1 MAYRPHSANVEV
13 FSYARVQV
21 SPSPAGR
28 ARSLAQTA
36 LPMPTPYQPQT
47 VFGRLAAWCIHHR
60 KLVGVVIVVG
70 TLLNAALALRLTV
83 DSNTIHLL
91 PDSEPATQALRELNE
106 LEGGVTT
113 LSITVGG
120 GSEDGRHAWLDEI
133 GATLEALPEFQ
144 YTYHQMQPELVWR
157 VGLMQLTPGEL
168 AEVRDRLK
176 GVIALGPAATNPFV
190 AQRLMSLGPL
200 TDRLHN
206 ASYKARLS
214 PAEGMSRII
223 VRPTGQATDMDFAR
237 RVMSEVHRV
246 IEQTRPPEPDIEL
259 LWIGGGYRHNVE
271 DFEGIVQDV
280 KWTSVAA
287 LIMVFVVITL
297 GFRDWRAVLLIF
309 VPLVVANIWTL
320 GFASVAVGSLNTF
333 TSFVSAVLLGM
344 GIDFGIH
351 LFNRYREER
360 ASGGSLEEAV
370 VRAWDKV
377 GGPCLATAVTASCGF
392 LALLVGRF
400 RGFSQLGLLL
410 GVGVLFCLAVV
421 FTLLPLLIMWRER
434 VTSDKPLDLQR
445 RRAALPPTYR
455 WVPLGFLIALLVT
468 GVAGLQVP
476 RLGFQFDL
484 SELRRDGMAFGDL
497 DETQQTLAR
506 DSYSPLVLTLP
517 DAESLYEAFQ
527 EVQADIEAG
536 ALPEVGQALSIY
548 TVIPRDQTERLA
560 ILEEIGEITR
570 HENARYLPPVVLANL
585 EPLAEGPIEP
595 LTQDDLPPALVHIL
609 GGGVGVHRML
619 LLASGNMW
627 DLRDTAQL
635 ADAMYERYDPG
646 TIAGEYLCM
655 GSLFR
660 IMKDD
665 APRIIGLALILV
677 FVATWIDLRS
687 PRRAISALA
696 VLLAGMA
703 WVGGTLAMLSIKLSI
718 VNIVGIPI
726 LLGLGIA
733 AIIHLLHRLA
743 EEGPGRIWKALSTT
757 GWAAALCTTTTVV
770 SFASLSF
777 AGSQGVRSLGMLVV
791 VGLTAVTL
799 AAFVLLPLGW
809 AAVWKVRGQLPE
821 GLWPSSK

>member
-1 MAYRPHSANVEV
+1 MTPTY
-13 FSYARVQV
+13 Q
-21 SPSPAGR
+21 
-28 ARSLAQTA
+28 AQTI
-36 LPMPTPYQPQT
+36 
-47 VFGRLAAWCIHHR
+47 FGKLAWWCIHHKR
-60 KLVGVVIVVG
+60 IVGAVLILG
-70 TLLNAALALRLTV
+70 TLLNAALAMRLTV
-83 DSNTIHLL
+83 DSNTIALL
-91 PDSEPATQALRELNE
+91 PDDEPSTIALRELND

-120 GSEDGRHAWLDEI
+120 GSDDGRHQWLEEI
-133 GATLEALPEFQ
+133 GQTLESLPEFQ
-144 YTYHQMQPELVWR
+144 YTYHQMDSELVWR
-157 VGLMQLTPGEL
+157 VGLMQLEPAEL
-168 AEVRDRLK
+168 AEIRDRLK

-200 TDRLHN
+200 TDKLKN

-214 PAEGMSRII
+214 PAEGLSRII

-237 RVMSEVHRV
+237 RVMAEVHRV
-246 IEQTRPPEPDIEL
+246 IEETPPPEPDIEL

-271 DFEGIVQDV
+271 DFEGITQDV
-280 KWTSVAA
+280 KWTSMAA
-287 LIMVFVVITL
+287 LIMVFTVITL

-309 VPLVVANIWTL
+309 IPLVVANVWTL
-320 GFASVAVGSLNTF
+320 GFASLTVGSLNTF
-333 TSFVSAVLLGM
+333 TSFISAVLLGM

-360 ASGGSLEEAV
+360 AGGGSLEEAV

-377 GGPCLATAVTASCGF
+377 GAPCLATAVTAACGF

-410 GVGVLFCLAVV
+410 GVGVLFCLLVV
-421 FTLLPLLIMWRER
+421 FTLLPLLIVWRER
-434 VTSDKPLDLQR
+434 ATSDKPLQLSR

-455 WVPLGFLIALLVT
+455 WVPLGFLVALLVT
-468 GVAGLQVP
+468 GVAGMLSTQ
-476 RLGFQFDL
+476 LGFQYDL

-497 DETQQTLAR
+497 DETQQSLAR

-517 DAESLYEAFQ
+517 DSESLHSAF
-527 EVQADIEAG
+527 VQAQADMVDG
-536 ALPEVGQALSIY
+536 KLPEVGQVLSIY
-548 TVIPRDQTERLA
+548 TVIPHDQTERLG
-560 ILEEIGEITR
+560 ILREIGEITR
-570 HENARYLPPVVLANL
+570 HENARYLPAMVRDNLA
-585 EPLAEGPIEP
+585 PLAEGPIEP
-595 LTQDDLPPALVHIL
+595 LTSDDLPPALVHIL

-635 ADAMYERYDPG
+635 TDAVYERYDPG
-646 TIAGEYLCM
+646 AIAGEYLCL

-660 IMKDD
+660 LIRSD
-665 APRIIGLALILV
+665 APRIIGLAMLMVLL
-677 FVATWIDLRS
+677 ATWIDLRS
-687 PRRAISALA
+687 PRRAVSAMA

-703 WVGGTLAMLSIKLSI
+703 WVGGALAAFSIKLSI

-733 AIIHLLHRLA
+733 AVIHLLHRLA

-777 AGSQGVRSLGMLVV
+777 AGSQGVRSLGLLVV

-821 GLWPSSK
+821 ELWPSGKSDQKS

>member
-1 MAYRPHSANVEV
+1 M
-13 FSYARVQV
+13 
-21 SPSPAGR
+21 
-28 ARSLAQTA
+28 T
-36 LPMPTPYQPQT
+36 TDYQPQT
-47 VFGRLAAWCIHHR
+47 VFGKLAAWCIHHSR
-60 KLVGVVIVVG
+60 LVAVLIVLV
-70 TLLNAALALRLTV
+70 TLVSGALALRLTV

-91 PDSEPATQALRELNE
+91 PDSEPSTQTLRELNE

-120 GSEDGRHAWLDEI
+120 GSADGRHAWLDEI
-133 GATLEALPEFQ
+133 GAKLEALPEFQ
-144 YTYHQMQPELVWR
+144 YTYHQMDQELVWR
-157 VGLMQLTPGEL
+157 VGLMQLTPAEL
-168 AEVRDRLK
+168 AEIRDRLK

-190 AQRLMSLGPL
+190 AARLMSLGPL
-200 TDRLHN
+200 TDRLKN
-206 ASYKARLS
+206 ASYQARLS

-223 VRPTGQATDMDFAR
+223 VRPTGQASDMAFAR
-237 RVMSEVHRV
+237 QVMSEVHRV
-246 IEQTRPPEPDIEL
+246 IDETVPPEADIEL

-287 LIMVFVVITL
+287 LIMVFLVISL

-309 VPLVVANIWTL
+309 VPLVVANVWTL
-320 GFASVAVGSLNTF
+320 GFASVTVGSLNTF
-333 TSFVSAVLLGM
+333 TSFISAVLLGM

-360 ASGGSLEEAV
+360 AKGGSLEVAV
-370 VRAWDKV
+370 TRAWDKV

-392 LALLVGRF
+392 LALLAGRF
-400 RGFSQLGLLL
+400 KGFSQLGLLL
-410 GVGVLFCLAVV
+410 GVGVLFCLIVV

-434 VTSDKPLDLQR
+434 VTSDKDLGLRR

-455 WVPLGFLIALLVT
+455 WVPLGFLAALLVT
-468 GVAGLQVP
+468 GVAGLQIP
-476 RLGFQFDL
+476 RLGFVYDL

-497 DETQQTLAR
+497 SDTQRSLAR

-517 DAESLYEAFQ
+517 DAETLHTAFVEAQ
-527 EVQADIEAG
+527 EDMEAG
-536 ALPEVGQALSIY
+536 KLPDVGQVLSIY
-548 TVIPRDQTERLA
+548 TVIPHDQTERLA

-570 HENARYLPPVVLANL
+570 HENSRYLPAVVLENL
-585 EPLAEGPIEP
+585 KPLAEGPIEP
-595 LTQDDLPPALVHIL
+595 LTTDDLPPALVHIL

-619 LLASGNMW
+619 MLASGNMW

-635 ADAMYERYDPG
+635 ADAMYERYDSK
-646 TIAGEYLCM
+646 TIAGEYLCL

-660 IMKDD
+660 IMKTD
-665 APRIIGLALILV
+665 APRIIGIAFLMV
-677 FVATWIDLRS
+677 FLATWIDLRS
-687 PRRAISALA
+687 PRRAVSALA

-703 WVGGTLAMLSIKLSI
+703 WVGGSLAMLSIELSI

-757 GWAAALCTTTTVV
+757 GYAAALCTTTTVV

-821 GLWPSSK
+821 GLWPSSKT

>member
-1 MAYRPHSANVEV
+1 MTPTY
-13 FSYARVQV
+13 Q
-21 SPSPAGR
+21 
-28 ARSLAQTA
+28 AQTI
-36 LPMPTPYQPQT
+36 
-47 VFGRLAAWCIHHR
+47 FGKLAAWCIHHKR
-60 KLVGVVIVVG
+60 IVGLVLVLF
-70 TLLNAALALRLTV
+70 TLLNGALALRLTV
-83 DSNTIHLL
+83 DSNTIALL
-91 PDSEPATQALRELNE
+91 PDNEPSTVALRQLNE

-120 GSEDGRHAWLDEI
+120 GSEDGRHQWLEEI
-133 GATLEALPEFQ
+133 GQALEALPEFQ
-144 YTYHQMQPELVWR
+144 YTYHQMEPELVWR
-157 VGLMQLTPGEL
+157 VGLMQLEPGEL
-168 AEVRDRLK
+168 AEIRDRLK

-200 TDRLHN
+200 TDKLKN

-223 VRPTGQATDMDFAR
+223 VRPTGQATDMAFAR
-237 RVMSEVHRV
+237 RVMAEVHRV
-246 IEQTRPPEPDIEL
+246 IDETEPPESDIEL

-271 DFEGIVQDV
+271 DFEGVTQDV

-287 LIMVFVVITL
+287 LVMVFLVISL

-309 VPLVVANIWTL
+309 IPLVVANIWTL
-320 GFASVAVGSLNTF
+320 GFASIVVGSLNTF
-333 TSFVSAVLLGM
+333 TSFISAVLLGM

-360 ASGGSLEEAV
+360 AGGGSLEEAV

-410 GVGVLFCLAVV
+410 GVGVLFCLIAVL
-421 FTLLPLLIMWRER
+421 TLLPLLIMWRER
-434 VTSDKPLDLQR
+434 ATSSKPLELSR
-445 RRAALPPTYR
+445 RRASLPPTYR
-455 WVPLGFLIALLVT
+455 WVPLGFLVALLVT
-468 GVAGLQVP
+468 GVAGLQIT
-476 RLGFQFDL
+476 RLGFQYDL

-497 DETQQTLAR
+497 DATQQSLAR

-517 DAESLYEAFQ
+517 DAESLHTAFV
-527 EVQADIEAG
+527 EVHEDMAAG
-536 ALPEVGQALSIY
+536 RLPELGQALSIY
-548 TVIPRDQTERLA
+548 TVIPHDQTERLA

-570 HENARYLPPVVLANL
+570 HENARYLPAMVRDNLA
-585 EPLAEGPIEP
+585 PLSEGPIQP
-595 LTQDDLPPALVHIL
+595 LTQADLPPALVHIL

-627 DLRDTAQL
+627 DLRDTAHL
-635 ADAMYERYDPG
+635 SEVMYERYDPG
-646 TIAGEYLCM
+646 TIAGEYLCL
-655 GSLFR
+655 GALFR
-660 IMKDD
+660 IMKED
-665 APRIIGLALILV
+665 APRISLAALLMV
-677 FVATWIDLRS
+677 LLATWVDLRS
-687 PRRAISALA
+687 PRRTLSAVA

-703 WVGGTLAMLSIKLSI
+703 WVGGALAAFSIQLSI

-733 AIIHLLHRLA
+733 AVIHLLHRLA

-821 GLWPSSK
+821 ELWPSSRPGPSGKDG

>member
-1 MAYRPHSANVEV
+1 MTPTYN
-13 FSYARVQV
+13 
-21 SPSPAGR
+21 
-28 ARSLAQTA
+28 AQTI
-36 LPMPTPYQPQT
+36 
-47 VFGRLAAWCIHHR
+47 FGKLAAWCIHHKR
-60 KLVGVVIVVG
+60 IVGLVLVLG

-83 DSNTIHLL
+83 DSNTIALL
-91 PDSEPATQALRELNE
+91 PDDEPSTIALRELNE

-120 GSEDGRHAWLDEI
+120 GTDDGRHAWLDEI
-133 GATLEALPEFQ
+133 GAELESLPEFQ
-144 YTYHQMQPELVWR
+144 YTYHQMDPELVWR
-157 VGLMQLTPGEL
+157 VGLMQLTPAEL

-200 TDRLHN
+200 TDRLKN
-206 ASYKARLS
+206 ASYQARLS

-223 VRPTGQATDMDFAR
+223 VRPTGQATDMEFAR

-246 IEQTRPPEPDIEL
+246 IAETQPPEPDIEL

-271 DFEGIVQDV
+271 DFEGITQDV
-280 KWTSVAA
+280 KWTSIAA
-287 LIMVFVVITL
+287 LIMVFTVITL

-309 VPLVVANIWTL
+309 VPLVVANVWTL
-320 GFASVAVGSLNTF
+320 GFASLTVGSLNTF
-333 TSFVSAVLLGM
+333 TSFISAVLLGM

-360 ASGGSLEEAV
+360 ANGGSLEEAV

-392 LALLVGRF
+392 LALLVGSF
-400 RGFSQLGLLL
+400 EGFSQLGLLL
-410 GVGVLFCLAVV
+410 GVGVLFCLLVV
-421 FTLLPLLIMWRER
+421 FTLLPLLIVWRER
-434 VTSDKPLDLQR
+434 ATSDKPLKLSR
-445 RRAALPPTYR
+445 HRASLPPTYR
-455 WVPLGFLIALLVT
+455 WVPLGFLVALLVT
-468 GVAGLQVP
+468 GVAGMMITQ
-476 RLGFQFDL
+476 LGFQYDL

-497 DETQQTLAR
+497 DETQQSLAR

-517 DAESLYEAFQ
+517 DAESLHAAFQ
-527 EVQADIEAG
+527 EVQADIASG

-548 TVIPRDQTERLA
+548 TVIPHDQTERLE
-560 ILEEIGEITR
+560 ILREIGEITR
-570 HENARYLPPVVLANL
+570 HENARYLPTVVRENLA
-585 EPLAEGPIEP
+585 PLAEGPIEP

-635 ADAMYERYDPG
+635 AEAMYERYDPG
-646 TIAGEYLCM
+646 SIAGEYLCM
-655 GSLFR
+655 GALYN
-660 IMKDD
+660 IMKTDT
-665 APRIIGLALILV
+665 PRISLVALLMV
-677 FVATWIDLRS
+677 LVATWIDLRS
-687 PRRAISALA
+687 PRRAVSAMA

-703 WVGGTLAMLSIKLSI
+703 WVGGALAAFSIKLSI
-718 VNIVGIPI
+718 VNMVGIPI

-777 AGSQGVRSLGMLVV
+777 AGSQGVRSLGLLVV

-809 AAVWKVRGQLPE
+809 AAVWKVRGQLPDE
-821 GLWPSSK
+821 LWPSGKD